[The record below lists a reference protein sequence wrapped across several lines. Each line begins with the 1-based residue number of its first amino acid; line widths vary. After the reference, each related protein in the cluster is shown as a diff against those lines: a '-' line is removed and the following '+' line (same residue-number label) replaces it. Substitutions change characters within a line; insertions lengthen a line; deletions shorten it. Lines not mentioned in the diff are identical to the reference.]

1 MKDSLD
7 LLIPKK
13 EGGTVEQLI
22 KDINEILI
30 LKKYERQDV

>member
-13 EGGTVEQLI
+13 EGGNIEQLI

-30 LKKYERQDV
+30 FKKYERQDV